1 MVAPLLA
8 LAYMASK
15 KVDQNRRRKQ
25 AKDAAEAEKDKNA
38 PRYFGHDANGNF
50 IAGGKSNT
58 VEYSAIKDVTHF
70 SMGGGE
76 PQKLEKPFTPQP
88 VYWDRENKSQV
99 SAAEYLSMSQGKL
112 DSGSSVSSS
121 NLPGIGLKIETKAPT
136 YTIPDMSNIVKIGMT
151 TRTGVDY
158 LPSQILDSVME
169 DDGEEDSY
177 TVLWNGKP
185 WGTGVE
191 GLAKART
198 ARSAATGPEQ
208 YQEISTISPTGVVS
222 TAFKERDKP
231 KEPARIFY
239 GSEFIGE
246 GNDGYET
253 ALARAAADG
262 KNAKAIRQLKDGEF
276 KLALEKPE
284 PKDPQKGTV
293 YRVGDPDDL
302 DNPKVFL
309 DISAAKRFAT
319 ENNVPPGEIEIVKD
333 AVVEGT
339 GEDRKIVSSGGISL
353 FEPVKEEN
361 PADTAVEQAYVPR
374 KVGGEDKFTY
384 VNVSDLTPAETAK
397 YEKGEY
403 KIRLN
408 KNDGKEFTKGEFPTG
423 SKSSNAS
430 QQSAIDLSE
439 FSGGFV
445 KTVDA
450 DGNPTTIGFGFATG
464 SKSEKDPSIRV
475 GSAIQSVL
483 KNPKAFIKLQS
494 DPLQYAA
501 FLEEVSNQ
509 VMAAYQKDTA
519 SNVATGVTPQLP
531 VEVLSIT
538 RDYAMRKFAGL
549 SNIPGIE
556 QLLMKKFDE
565 RLNFRRTFA
574 ESTATNQTGAGM
586 AVENTVEIP
595 DPEDPNG
602 TVTRNVIMGVAYNPK
617 YQTTIEILSG
627 SYELSKDTIASFMIP
642 KEGAEAIDVDG
653 SPVTIMAKE
662 QPVMEMVQQ
671 MISTP
676 FYFTDNEGKKRQ
688 GSLFDAFAFITRPE
702 KLRQFKNM
710 KVSPQIE
717 RDLAGMFID
726 ATEGNA
732 LYGIR
737 LLENLAPFG
746 SNIAGRVLDAQYGT
760 DNVDKLSLGGN
771 ASATAA
777 GTAFGTLNNIRA
789 TYFLPNPMTGEPDP
803 RRPIDLT
810 MAAGEFVLGVD
821 GIVYLL
827 DKAGEVISQG
837 FRGSIIPQEQVY
849 QRALGSVA
857 QVRMN
862 VMSAEQAG
870 RSAEEGGRGQS
881 VEANQAAA
889 RRNQA
894 LLEQILDDLQSDAT
908 DTVTINGQ
916 EQEIARRLIAA
927 RRLYK
932 YLSAYQMAA
941 AIQGGTGGRTI
952 SDQDVENMLS
962 AFNFTTI
969 STPEAELATLDAA
982 MGMMKRIRDVNGAI
996 GSSSKLTRYA
1006 GFTYERLEGAAQGTG
1021 RVTVYRDVLNA
1032 RDYLAEPGATQRGGD
1047 GSQLAVTVTRDAFN
1061 AYLLSNDLPTLS
1073 PDVKPEDHSRYNEY
1087 LQAMGLGA
1095 S

>member
-8 LAYMASK
+8 LAYAASK

-38 PRYFGHDANGNF
+38 PRYFGYDENGKF
-50 IAGGKSNT
+50 IAGVKSNT
-58 VEYSAIKDVTHF
+58 LEYQAIKDVTHF
-70 SMGGGE
+70 SVGGGD

-88 VYWDRENKSQV
+88 VYWDRENKTQV
-99 SAAEYLSMSQGKL
+99 SAAEYLTMSQGKL
-112 DSGSSVSSS
+112 DSGSFVSSGD
-121 NLPGIGLKIETKAPT
+121 LPGIGLRIETEAPT

-158 LPSQILDSVME
+158 LPSEMLESVMG
-169 DDGEEDSY
+169 DDDEDSY

-191 GLAKART
+191 GLAAAQKAR
-198 ARSAATGPEQ
+198 AADTSVAQ
-208 YQEISTISPTGVVS
+208 YQEISTISPNGVVS
-222 TAFKERDKP
+222 TAFKEIKKP
-231 KEPARIFY
+231 EEPAKIYY
-239 GSEFIGE
+239 GSEYIGE
-246 GNDGYET
+246 GNEGYET

-262 KNAKAIRQLKDGEF
+262 KNAKVIRSLKDDVL
-276 KLALEKPE
+276 KVALEKPE
-284 PKDPQKGTV
+284 PEDPPKGTV
-293 YRVGDPDDL
+293 YRVGDPDDP
-302 DNPKVFL
+302 DNPRVFL

-319 ENNVPPGEIEIVKD
+319 ENNVPLGEIEIVEG
-333 AVVEGT
+333 AAVEGT
-339 GEDRKIVSSGGISL
+339 GEDRKIVSSGGIEL
-353 FEPVKEEN
+353 FEPPEEED

-374 KVGGEDKFTY
+374 KMGGEDKYVY

-397 YEKGEY
+397 YAKGEY
-403 KIRLN
+403 RVRLS
-408 KNDGKEFTKGEFPTG
+408 KNDGKEFTKGEFPSG

-430 QQSAIDLSE
+430 QQSAINLSE

-445 KTVDA
+445 ETVDA
-450 DGNPTTIGFGFATG
+450 DGEPTTIGFGFATG

-483 KNPKAFIKLQS
+483 KHPEAFIKLQS

-501 FLEEVSNQ
+501 FLDAVSNQ
-509 VMAAYQKDTA
+509 VMAAYQKDSAT
-519 SNVATGVTPQLP
+519 NIFTGVTPQLP

-538 RDYAMRKFAGL
+538 RDYAMKKFAGL

-556 QLLMKKFDE
+556 KVLTQKFDE

-574 ESTATNQTGAGM
+574 ESTATEQTGAGM
-586 AVENTVEIP
+586 TVENTVEIP
-595 DPEDPNG
+595 DPDDPNG

-617 YQTTIEILSG
+617 YKTTIELLSG
-627 SYELSKDTIASFMIP
+627 PYGLSKDTIASFMIP

-653 SPVTIMAKE
+653 SPVTIMAEE

-676 FYFTDNEGKKRQ
+676 FYFTDNEGRRRQ

-746 SNIAGRVLDAQYGT
+746 SNIAGRVLNAQYGT

-803 RRPIDLT
+803 SRPIDLT

-827 DKAGEVISQG
+827 DKAGEFVRQG
-837 FRGSIIPQEQVY
+837 FGSIIPQEQVY
-849 QRALGSVA
+849 QRALASVA

-862 VMSAEQAG
+862 VMPAEQAA
-870 RSAEEGGRGQS
+870 RSVEEGGRGQS

-894 LLEQILDDLQSDAT
+894 LLEQILDDLQSDAM

-916 EQEIARRLIAA
+916 EQEIARKLIAA

-969 STPEAELATLDAA
+969 STPKAELATLDAA

-996 GSSSKLTRYA
+996 GSPSKLTRYA

-1047 GSQLAVTVTRDAFN
+1047 GSQPTVTVTRNDFN
-1061 AYLLSNDLPTLS
+1061 TYLLSVGESSLS
-1073 PDVKPEDHSRYNEY
+1073 TDQKPEDHPRYDEY
-1087 LQAMGLGA
+1087 LQAMQLGA
-1095 S
+1095 QS